1 MQAWM
6 NPLIQNTANEKK
18 MSIEHIYVEWIKF
31 EDVKA
36 LVNIINKNIRFALST
51 NQRSIKQSLWDKP
64 TESSRIVMAEC

>member
-1 MQAWM
+1 
-6 NPLIQNTANEKK
+6 

-31 EDVKA
+31 EHVKA

-51 NQRSIKQSLWDKP
+51 NQRSIKRSLWDKP

>member
-36 LVNIINKNIRFALST
+36 LVINKNIRFALST